1 MKIQIETK
9 FSFGDT
15 IFFIEDGKIKFGVM
29 YKMDITI
36 EENEHRTYLFVRDQ
50 DETASVSVVPEIR
63 AFISREQLIQSL

>member
-9 FSFGDT
+9 FSIGDT
-15 IFFIEDGKIKFGVM
+15 IFFIEDDKIKFGVM

-36 EENEHRTYLFVRDQ
+36 EEHEHRTYLFVRY
-50 DETASVSVVPEIR
+50 ENGSTSVVPERR

>member
-15 IFFIEDGKIKFGVM
+15 IFFIEDNKIKFGVM
-29 YKMDITI
+29 YKMDITV
-36 EENEHRTYLFVRDQ
+36 EENEHRTYVFAQ
-50 DETASVSVVPEIR
+50 DENGSTSVIPERR

>member
-1 MKIQIETK
+1 MKIQFDNK

-36 EENEHRTYLFVRDQ
+36 EEHEHRIYVFAQ
-50 DETASVSVVPEIR
+50 DENGNTSVVPERR

>member
-15 IFFIEDGKIKFGVM
+15 VFFIEDDKIKFGVM
-29 YKMDITI
+29 YKMDITF
-36 EENEHRTYLFVRDQ
+36 EENEHRTYLFVRDP
-50 DETASVSVVPEIR
+50 DGNLSAVREIK

>member
-15 IFFIEDGKIKFGVM
+15 IFFIEDDKIKFGVI
-29 YKMDITI
+29 YKMDVTF

-50 DETASVSVVPEIR
+50 NGAASALRETR
-63 AFISREQLIQSL
+63 GFISREQLIQSL